1 MLVVLA
7 LAGLVTQYAQTYS
20 EGTIFF
26 IVGLLYLVEKLG
38 AIVVLDGSVRIDG
51 FNTIT
56 YKNISA

>member
-7 LAGLVTQYAQTYS
+7 LAGLVTQCAQTYS

-38 AIVVLDGSVRIDG
+38 AIVVLDGGVRIDG

-56 YKNISA
+56 YRNISA